1 MQIIFHIDLNA
12 FYASAEMA
20 NDSSLEGKPLVI
32 SGNNRRAIV
41 STASYEARKYGIHS
55 AMPLFQA
62 KQLCKNLIIKPVNFD
77 LYRRLSSQFFE
88 LISTY
93 SPLLE
98 IASIDEC
105 YVDFSNYIIEH
116 NIHPYKLAKIIQN
129 DVLNTLKLKCSIGIA
144 PNKFMAKMAS
154 DMKKPMG
161 ITILNKSNYKQLLWP
176 LDVSEMFGIGKK
188 TAPKLKEMGI
198 LTGGVDFKDL
208 KITLAQAV
216 GETPA
221 VTLNYGVFIQN
232 VFDFIIIAFAIFMMI
247 KGINKVKKP
256 VEEVKG
262 PSQEELLTEI
272 RDLLKKQ

>member
-98 IASIDEC
+98 IAK
-105 YVDFSNYIIEH
+105 Y
-116 NIHPYKLAKIIQN
+116 
-129 DVLNTLKLKCSIGIA
+129 
-144 PNKFMAKMAS
+144 
-154 DMKKPMG
+154 
-161 ITILNKSNYKQLLWP
+161 
-176 LDVSEMFGIGKK
+176 
-188 TAPKLKEMGI
+188 
-198 LTGGVDFKDL
+198 
-208 KITLAQAV
+208 
-216 GETPA
+216 
-221 VTLNYGVFIQN
+221 
-232 VFDFIIIAFAIFMMI
+232 
-247 KGINKVKKP
+247 
-256 VEEVKG
+256 
-262 PSQEELLTEI
+262 
-272 RDLLKKQ
+272 